1 MIERILAFSIR
12 WRVLVIVIA
21 VILVAAGLYA
31 ATRLPIDAVPDI
43 TSNQVQINTVAPAF
57 APLEMEQYVTFPIE
71 VAMSSVPRKE
81 EIRSISQFGLSQ
93 VTITFADDVDV
104 YWARQLV
111 LERLREVERE
121 LPAGVVP
128 ELSPVS
134 TGLGEIYQFTVE
146 RDPSVAPSIDI
157 LPVADEREGD
167 SGTDSL
173 TDLRTILDW
182 YIKPRLR
189 TVPGV
194 IEVNSFGGREKQYE
208 VQADPARLLG
218 YGVTLRQILEALE
231 RNNVNA
237 GGAYLERGGEQQLL
251 RGVGLIENASDIRNI
266 VVTSHK
272 GTPVY
277 VRDLGRVT
285 VGAQIRQGAATRDG
299 NGETVMGM
307 AMLLKGENSRTVTV
321 AVKQALDEIQK
332 SLPRGVVIKP
342 FYDRTELVD
351 KTIRTASTNLIEGG
365 ILVIVVLFLFLLQI
379 RAGLIVSS
387 AIPLSM
393 LVAIIGMWYFGVSA
407 NLMSLGA
414 IDFGL
419 IVDGAVIIVE
429 NTVRRLAERRH
440 ATGRALAPDERHAIM
455 RQAAVEVLKPALFG
469 MVIIIAAYLPILTL
483 SGIEGKMFRPMA
495 FTVILALCGAVVLS
509 LTVVPALCALFLRE
523 PKEERE
529 HPVMLR
535 VRIWYARALDRVTH
549 RPVLTVTLAA
559 ALFVVSAVLFMFM
572 GTEFLP
578 QLDEGALAINHM
590 RLKSVSL
597 TEAVRQAAMVE
608 RTLKEF
614 PEVVTTVSRVGR
626 PEIATDPMGPDMA
639 DTYAIL
645 KPHAE
650 WRPGVERDDLVRE
663 LSERLE
669 RLPGVVSSISQP
681 IQFRMMELIEG
692 VGVRS
697 DVGIKI
703 FGEDMATLARE
714 ANEVAEVVRGV
725 QGAADVKVQQVTGL
739 PVLEIDIDRAAVAR
753 YGINVAD
760 VQEVVQTAIAGS
772 EATTVLEGFMR
783 FDLVVRFPPEVRS
796 DAAAIGNLL
805 VSAPT
810 GERVPLRQLSRIASR
825 EGPAEVSRE
834 NGQRRITVEVN
845 VRDRDIGSF
854 VEEARGLVQQRVPLP
869 AGYTVNWGGM
879 YEHLE
884 SGRRR
889 LMIVVPITFAI
900 IFLLLFTTFNSLRQ
914 AALVFTGIPFAIT
927 GGVLALFV
935 RGMYFSMS
943 AGIGFIALFGVAVLN
958 GVVMVSFINQLR
970 EEGRPLEEAIRDG
983 ALTRLRPVL
992 MTALVASLG
1001 FVPMALSTGTG
1012 AEVQRPL
1019 ATVVIGGLIT
1029 STALTLLVLPTLY
1042 RWFERRTAEVEL

>member
-1 MIERILAFSIR
+1 MIERILTFSIR
-12 WRVLVIVIA
+12 WRFLVVVLGALLIA
-21 VILVAAGLYA
+21 GGLYS

-71 VAMSSVPRKE
+71 VAMSSLPRKE
-81 EIRSISQFGLSQ
+81 DIRSISQFGLSQ
-93 VTITFADDVDV
+93 VTITFDDAVDV

-121 LPAGVVP
+121 LPPGVVP

-146 RDPSVAPSIDI
+146 RDPAGAATADV
-157 LPVADEREGD
+157 LPADGAAGRTQSQD
-167 SGTDSL
+167 TL

-208 VQADPARLLG
+208 VQANPARLLSHG
-218 YGVTLRQILEALE
+218 LSLRQILEALE
-231 RNNVNA
+231 QNNLNA
-237 GGAYLERGGEQQLL
+237 GGAYLERGGEQQLV
-251 RGVGLIENASDIRNI
+251 RGIGLIQSVKDIEDI
-266 VVTSHK
+266 VVASHG
-272 GTPVY
+272 GTPVF
-277 VRDLGRVT
+277 VRDVARVT
-285 VGAQIRQGAATRDG
+285 IGAQVRQGAATRDG
-299 NGETVMGM
+299 RGETVMGM
-307 AMLLKGENSRTVTV
+307 AMLLKGENSRTVTEQ
-321 AVKQALDEIQK
+321 VKRELEEIQK
-332 SLPRGVVIKP
+332 SLPPGVVIKP
-342 FYDRTELVD
+342 FYDRTELVG
-351 KTIRTASTNLIEGG
+351 KTIWTAATNLTEGG
-365 ILVIVVLFLFLLQI
+365 FLVIVVLFLFLLQI

-393 LVAIIGMWYFGVSA
+393 LVAIIGMNYFGVSA

-440 ATGRALAPDERHAIM
+440 TAARALSPDERMTIV

-469 MVIIIAAYLPILTL
+469 MIIIIAAYIPILTL

-495 FTVILALCGAVVLS
+495 LTVILALCGALVLS
-509 LTVVPALCALFLRE
+509 LTLIPALCALFLRE
-523 PKEERE
+523 PKKERE
-529 HPVMLR
+529 HTVMNR
-535 VRIWYARALDRVTH
+535 VSASYDRALDAVTH
-549 RPVLTVTLAA
+549 RPILTVGSAA
-559 ALFVVSAVLFMFM
+559 GLFGIAVVLFFSL

-578 QLDEGALAINHM
+578 ELDEGALAVNHM
-590 RLKSVSL
+590 RLKSVSI
-597 TEAVRQAAMVE
+597 TEAVRQAGIVE
-608 RTLKEF
+608 RTLQEL
-614 PEVVTTVSRVGR
+614 PEVSTTVSRIGR

-645 KPHAE
+645 KPHGE
-650 WRPGVERDDLVRE
+650 WRPGVEREDLVRE
-663 LSERLE
+663 ISERLE
-669 RLPGVVSSISQP
+669 GLPGIVSSISQP
-681 IQFRMMELIEG
+681 IKFRMMELIEG

-703 FGEDMATLARE
+703 FGDDLDTLLRE
-714 ANEVAEVVRGV
+714 ANEVADVIRTVP
-725 QGAADVKVQQVTGL
+725 GAADVKVQQIAGL
-739 PVLEIDIDRAAVAR
+739 PVLEVAVDRRAVAR

-760 VQEVVQTAIAGS
+760 VQQVVQTAIAGS
-772 EATTVLEGFMR
+772 DATTVLEGFMR
-783 FDLVVRFPPEVRS
+783 FELVVRFPLEVRS
-796 DAAAIGNLL
+796 DAEAIGNLL
-805 VSAPT
+805 VSAPN
-810 GERVPLRQLSRIASR
+810 GERVPLRQLARITSR
-825 EGPAEVSRE
+825 EKA
-834 NGQRRITVEVN
+834 QRRITVEVN
-845 VRDRDIGSF
+845 IRDRDIGSF
-854 VEEARGLVQQRVPLP
+854 VEEARALVGQRVTLP
-869 AGYTVNWGGM
+869 AGYALTWGGM

-900 IFLLLFTTFNSLRQ
+900 IFLLLFTTFNSLKQ

-927 GGVLALFV
+927 GGVFALFL

-970 EEGRPLEEAIRDG
+970 DEGRSIEDAIREG

-1001 FVPMALSTGTG
+1001 FVPMAISTGTG

-1042 RWFERRTAEVEL
+1042 RWFERSRPKVEP

>member
-1 MIERILAFSIR
+1 MIERILTFSIR
-12 WRVLVIVIA
+12 WRVLVVVMGA
-21 VILVAAGLYA
+21 LVVAAGLFA

-43 TSNQVQINTVAPAF
+43 TSNQVQINSVAPAF

-71 VAMSSVPRKE
+71 VAMSSVPRKQ

-93 VTITFADDVDV
+93 VTITFDDDVDI

-111 LERLREVERE
+111 LERLNEVERE

-128 ELSPVS
+128 ELAPVS

-146 RDPSVAPSIDI
+146 RDPAIAGDV
-157 LPVADEREGD
+157 LPADAA
-167 SGTDSL
+167 SGPATGHDTL
-173 TDLRTILDW
+173 MDLRTILDW

-208 VQADPARLLG
+208 VQADPARLLSHG
-218 YGVTLRQILEALE
+218 LSLHQILEALE

-251 RGVGLIENASDIRNI
+251 RGVGLIRTIKDIEDI
-266 VVTSHK
+266 VVTSTT

-277 VRDLGRVT
+277 VRDVARVT
-285 VGAQIRQGAATRDG
+285 LGWQVRQGAATRDA

-307 AMLLKGENSRTVTV
+307 AMLLKGENSRTVTE
-321 AVKQALDEIQK
+321 AVKQALLEIQK
-332 SLPRGVVIKP
+332 SLPPGIVIKP
-342 FYDRTELVD
+342 FYDRTELVG
-351 KTIRTASTNLIEGG
+351 KTIRTAGTNLVEGG
-365 ILVIVVLFLFLLQI
+365 LLVIVVLFLFLLQI

-393 LVAIIGMWYFGVSA
+393 LVAIIGMTYFGVSA

-440 ATGRALAPDERHAIM
+440 TSGQALSPADRMTII
-455 RQAAVEVLKPALFG
+455 RQAAIEVLKPALFG
-469 MVIIIAAYLPILTL
+469 MVIIIAAYIPILTL
-483 SGIEGKMFRPMA
+483 AGIEGKMFRPMA
-495 FTVILALCGAVVLS
+495 FTVIFALCGALVLS
-509 LTVVPALCALFLRE
+509 LTLIPALCALFLRE
-523 PKEERE
+523 PRTERE
-529 HPVMLR
+529 NPVMAR
-535 VRIWYARALDRVTH
+535 VRTSYASALDRLTH
-549 RPVLTVTLAA
+549 RPALTVGVAGSLFAVSV
-559 ALFVVSAVLFMFM
+559 ALLLSM
-572 GTEFLP
+572 GSEFLP
-578 QLDEGALAINHM
+578 ELDEGALAVNHM

-597 TEAVRQAAMVE
+597 TEAVRQAGLVE
-608 RTLKEF
+608 SALKAI
-614 PEVVTTVSRVGR
+614 PEVATTVSRIGR
-626 PEIATDPMGPDMA
+626 PEIATDPMGPDMT

-645 KPHAE
+645 KPHDQ
-650 WRPGVERDDLVRE
+650 WRPGITRDDLVRE
-663 LSERLE
+663 VSEGLE
-669 RLPGVVSSISQP
+669 QLPGIVSSISQP
-681 IQFRMMELIEG
+681 IKFRMMELIEG

-697 DVGIKI
+697 DVGIKV
-703 FGEDMATLARE
+703 FGDDLDVLLRE
-714 ANEVAEVVRGV
+714 ANEVAAVVRAV
-725 QGAADVKVQQVTGL
+725 PGAADVKVQQISGL
-739 PVLEIDIDRAAVAR
+739 PVLEIVIDRQSTAR

-760 VQEVVQTAIAGS
+760 VQQVVQTAIAGS

-783 FDLVVRFPPEVRS
+783 FGLVVRFPKEVRS
-796 DAAAIGNLL
+796 DATAIGNLL
-805 VSAPT
+805 VGAPN
-810 GERVPLRQLSRIASR
+810 GERVPLRQLARITSR

-834 NGQRRITVEVN
+834 NAQRRITVEIN
-845 VRDRDIGSF
+845 IRGRDIGSF
-854 VEEARGLVQQRVPLP
+854 VEDARDRVERRIQLP
-869 AGYTVNWGGM
+869 PGYTMTWGGM

-889 LMIVVPITFAI
+889 LMIVVPVTFGI
-900 IFLLLFTTFNSLRQ
+900 IFLLLFTTFNSLKQ

-927 GGVLALFV
+927 GGVFALFL

-970 EEGRPLEEAIRDG
+970 GEGRSIDDAIREG

-1042 RWFERRTAEVEL
+1042 RWFERETPEVEL